1 MSKVG
6 VHKIP
11 NGSLEVLADG
21 TKIQKTNDGNKLVVH
36 PDGTKVQ
43 TTKDVSRTM
52 WGLVERTG
60 RRTHTKERPCG
71 HILHST
77 HAATVPLSTPCARNG
92 RARTDAYTSVPPH
105 IPPPCANPLPTCSA
119 VADG

>member
-52 WGLVERTG
+52 WGLVKRTG
-60 RRTHTKERPCG
+60 RRTHTKERPLWP
-71 HILHST
+71 HPTFHTRRHSAWIYSVRTQWTRT
-77 HAATVPLSTPCARNG
+77 HGCIHTCAAS
-92 RARTDAYTSVPPH
+92 Y
-105 IPPPCANPLPTCSA
+105 PTAVCHSASDMQCCS
-119 VADG
+119 